1 MSQILPLGHD
11 FTRIWSASLIT
22 NLVDGVLRLAAPLL
36 AVSLTQDP
44 ILIGALSAL
53 GLLPWLFFA
62 IPIGAMV
69 DRFDRRKALILG
81 NILRALIALFIAFA
95 VSQGFINIWLLLI
108 SVFFFGICEV
118 LVDTTSQA
126 VLPQILDKSNY
137 ERGNSRLQI
146 SEVIVSQFAG
156 APLGG
161 LLYAVSIALP
171 FYFST
176 TGFILAGLLI
186 LLFPF
191 EREINARKEGEVGQA
206 KLGLKGDIKFALNYL
221 YQDKQIFSIVVITTL
236 LGFFYSLSNAIA
248 PLFILKELN
257 VPPALFGVVLAI
269 GGVGALIGSIAAP
282 MASRYLGRGRALA
295 INVFFASL
303 LVIFIGL
310 SPNAY
315 FFVAVSVLIGFT
327 ISVWNILLMSL
338 YQSLIP
344 PELYGRIHGARR
356 TIVWGLMPIGAL
368 LGGVIARGG
377 LRLPFLIGGS
387 IATLISIFSYKHI
400 KRIGDLS
407 AEIPNEKIRYH

>member
-176 TGFILAGLLI
+176 TGFVLAGLLI

-248 PLFILKELN
+248 PLFILKELS
-257 VPPALFGVVLAI
+257 VSPAMFGVVLAI
-269 GGVGALIGSIAAP
+269 GGIGALIGSIAAP

-356 TIVWGLMPIGAL
+356 TIVWGLMPTGAL
-368 LGGVIARGG
+368 LGGLIARGG

-387 IATLISIFSYKHI
+387 IATLIAFFSYKHI

-407 AEIPNEKIRYH
+407 AQMPAKKD

>member
-1 MSQILPLGHD
+1 MSQSLPLGHD

-44 ILIGALSAL
+44 LLIGALTAL

-81 NILRALIALFIAFA
+81 NGLRAVIALFIALS

-161 LLYAVSIALP
+161 LIYAISIALP

-191 EREINARKEGEVGQA
+191 ENEINARKKGEIEQER
-206 KLGLKGDIKFALNYL
+206 LGLKGDIKFALNYL

-257 VPPALFGVVLAI
+257 VPPVLFGVVLAI

-368 LGGVIARGG
+368 LGGLIARGG

-387 IATLISIFSYKHI
+387 IATLIALFSYKRI
-400 KRIGDLS
+400 MRIGDLS
-407 AEIPNEKIRYH
+407 AEMPDKKD

>member
-1 MSQILPLGHD
+1 MTKSVPLGHD
-11 FTRIWSASLIT
+11 FSRIWSASLIT

-36 AVSLTQDP
+36 AVSLTEDP

-62 IPIGAMV
+62 IPIGAIV
-69 DRFDRRKALILG
+69 DRVDRRKALVLG
-81 NILRALIALFIAFA
+81 NSLRAVIALFIAFA

-156 APLGG
+156 APLSG

-171 FYFST
+171 FFFST

-191 EREINARKEGEVGQA
+191 EREINARKEGDAGQA

-248 PLFILKELN
+248 PLFILKELK
-257 VPPALFGVVLAI
+257 VSPALFGVVLAI
-269 GGVGALIGSIAAP
+269 QGVGALAGSIAAP
-282 MASRYLGRGRALA
+282 MVSKYLGRGKALA

-356 TIVWGLMPIGAL
+356 TIVWGLMPIGAII
-368 LGGVIARGG
+368 GGVIARGG
-377 LRLPFLIGGS
+377 LRLPFLIGGA
-387 IATLISIFSYKHI
+387 IAT
-400 KRIGDLS
+400 
-407 AEIPNEKIRYH
+407 

>member
-1 MSQILPLGHD
+1 MTQSVPLGHD
-11 FTRIWSASLIT
+11 FSRIWSASLIT

-36 AVSLTQDP
+36 AVSLTEDP

-62 IPIGAMV
+62 IPIGAIV
-69 DRFDRRKALILG
+69 DRVDRRKALVIG
-81 NILRALIALFIAFA
+81 NSLRAVIALFIAFA
-95 VSQGFINIWLLLI
+95 VSQDFINIWLLLI

-156 APLGG
+156 APLSG

-171 FYFST
+171 FFFST

-191 EREINARKEGEVGQA
+191 DRAINVRKEGDAGQA

-221 YQDKQIFSIVVITTL
+221 YQDKQIFRIVVITTL

-257 VPPALFGVVLAI
+257 VSPALFGVVLAI
-269 GGVGALIGSIAAP
+269 QGVGALAGSIAAP
-282 MASRYLGRGRALA
+282 MVSKYLGRGKALA

-303 LVIFIGL
+303 LVIFMGL

-338 YQSLIP
+338 YQSIIP

-387 IATLISIFSYKHI
+387 IATLIAFFSYKHI
-400 KRIGDLS
+400 KQIGDLS
-407 AEIPNEKIRYH
+407 AEIPDKKIR

>member
-1 MSQILPLGHD
+1 MTKSVPLGHD
-11 FTRIWSASLIT
+11 FSRIWSASLIT

-36 AVSLTQDP
+36 AVSLTEDP
-44 ILIGALSAL
+44 ILIGALTAL

-62 IPIGAMV
+62 IPIGAIV
-69 DRFDRRKALILG
+69 DRVDRRKALVLG
-81 NILRALIALFIAFA
+81 NSLRAVIALFIAFA
-95 VSQGFINIWLLLI
+95 VSQGFINIWLLLLA
-108 SVFFFGICEV
+108 VFLFGICEV

-156 APLGG
+156 APLSG

-171 FYFST
+171 FFFST

-191 EREINARKEGEVGQA
+191 EREINVRKEGDAGQA

-257 VPPALFGVVLAI
+257 VSPALFGVVLAI
-269 GGVGALIGSIAAP
+269 QGVGALAGSIAAP
-282 MASRYLGRGRALA
+282 MVSKYLGRGKALA

-387 IATLISIFSYKHI
+387 IATLIAFFSYKHI

-407 AEIPNEKIRYH
+407 AEVTNQNN

>member
-368 LGGVIARGG
+368 LGGLIARGG

-387 IATLISIFSYKHI
+387 IATLIALFSYKQI

-407 AEIPNEKIRYH
+407 AEMSDKKD

>member
-1 MSQILPLGHD
+1 MSQSLPLGHD

-36 AVSLTQDP
+36 AVSLTEDP
-44 ILIGALSAL
+44 ILIGALTAL

-62 IPIGAMV
+62 IPIGAIV
-69 DRFDRRKALILG
+69 DRVDRRKALVLG
-81 NILRALIALFIAFA
+81 NSLRAVIALFIAFA
-95 VSQGFINIWLLLI
+95 VSQDFINIWLLLI
-108 SVFFFGICEV
+108 AVFLFGICEV

-161 LLYAVSIALP
+161 LIYAVSIALP
-171 FYFST
+171 FFFST

-186 LLFPF
+186 LLSPF
-191 EREINARKEGEVGQA
+191 ENEINARKKGEIEQER
-206 KLGLKGDIKFALNYL
+206 LGLKGDIKFALKYL

-269 GGVGALIGSIAAP
+269 GGFGALIGSIAAP

-315 FFVAVSVLIGFT
+315 FFVAVSILIGFT

-368 LGGVIARGG
+368 LGGLMARGG

-387 IATLISIFSYKHI
+387 IATLIALFSYKHI
-400 KRIGDLS
+400 MRIGDLS
-407 AEIPNEKIRYH
+407 AEMPDKKD

>member
-118 LVDTTSQA
+118 LVDTISQA

-176 TGFILAGLLI
+176 TGFVLAGLLI

-257 VPPALFGVVLAI
+257 VSPAMFGVVLAI
-269 GGVGALIGSIAAP
+269 GGIGALIGSIAAP

-315 FFVAVSVLIGFT
+315 FFVAVSVLVGFT

-387 IATLISIFSYKHI
+387 IATLIAFFSYKHI

-407 AEIPNEKIRYH
+407 AEIPDKKNR

>member
-191 EREINARKEGEVGQA
+191 ENEINARKKGEIEQER
-206 KLGLKGDIKFALNYL
+206 LGLKGDIKFALNYL

-387 IATLISIFSYKHI
+387 IATFIAFFSYKHI

-407 AEIPNEKIRYH
+407 AEIPNEKN

>member
-1 MSQILPLGHD
+1 MTKSVPLGHD
-11 FTRIWSASLIT
+11 FSRIWSASLIT

-36 AVSLTQDP
+36 AVSLTEDP
-44 ILIGALSAL
+44 ILIGALTAL

-62 IPIGAMV
+62 IPIGAIV
-69 DRFDRRKALILG
+69 DRVDRRKALVLG
-81 NILRALIALFIAFA
+81 NSLRAAIALFIAFA

-156 APLGG
+156 APLSG

-171 FYFST
+171 FFFST

-191 EREINARKEGEVGQA
+191 EREINARKEGDAGQA

-248 PLFILKELN
+248 PLFILKELK
-257 VPPALFGVVLAI
+257 VSPALFGVFFAI
-269 GGVGALIGSIAAP
+269 QGVGALAGSIAAP
-282 MASRYLGRGRALA
+282 MVSKYLGRGKALA

-310 SPNAY
+310 SPQLALTPRQL
-315 FFVAVSVLIGFT
+315 FVLRHEYVHKALV
-327 ISVWNILLMSL
+327 
-338 YQSLIP
+338 
-344 PELYGRIHGARR
+344 EL
-356 TIVWGLMPIGAL
+356 
-368 LGGVIARGG
+368 VIDRET
-377 LRLPFLIGGS
+377 S
-387 IATLISIFSYKHI
+387 T
-400 KRIGDLS
+400 
-407 AEIPNEKIRYH
+407 RYSKPRW

>member
-1 MSQILPLGHD
+1 MTKSVPLGHD
-11 FTRIWSASLIT
+11 FSRIWSASLIT

-36 AVSLTQDP
+36 AVSLTEDP
-44 ILIGALSAL
+44 ILIGALTAL

-62 IPIGAMV
+62 IPIGAIV
-69 DRFDRRKALILG
+69 DRVDRRKALVLG
-81 NILRALIALFIAFA
+81 NSLRAVIALFIAFA
-95 VSQGFINIWLLLI
+95 VSQDFINIWLLLI
-108 SVFFFGICEV
+108 AVFFFGICEV
-118 LVDTTSQA
+118 LVDTTAQA

-156 APLGG
+156 APLSG

-171 FYFST
+171 FFFST

-191 EREINARKEGEVGQA
+191 EREINVRKEGDAGQA

-257 VPPALFGVVLAI
+257 VSPALFGVVLAI
-269 GGVGALIGSIAAP
+269 QGVGALAGSIAAP
-282 MASRYLGRGRALA
+282 MVSKYLGRGKALA

-387 IATLISIFSYKHI
+387 IATLIAFFSYKHI

-407 AEIPNEKIRYH
+407 AEIPDKKIR